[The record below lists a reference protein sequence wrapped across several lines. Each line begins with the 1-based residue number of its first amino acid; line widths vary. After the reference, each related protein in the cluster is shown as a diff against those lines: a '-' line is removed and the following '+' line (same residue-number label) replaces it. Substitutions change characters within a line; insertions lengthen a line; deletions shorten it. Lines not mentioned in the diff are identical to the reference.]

1 MQVRVEVHMSGEVI
15 LRDGSRFAVDE
26 GESITSAAQRA
37 GLALPYSCL
46 NGRCGVCKTIVLSGE
61 CRELQPSLVPDSD
74 RLKANEILS
83 CCNSVVE
90 AVEIDSED
98 LSHLGLPA
106 LTMMA
111 GKIDEIKVFSQDLMC
126 VVIRL
131 PPKKKMRYLPGQYVN
146 VIGPDAVKRSYS
158 FAGAPRA
165 DGKIEL
171 IIKRVKDGMLS
182 KFWFEEAEPGDL
194 LRLEGPLGT
203 SVFRSKAIREL
214 VFVATGSG
222 IAPVKAMLEGLEEEV
237 KINKRAGDFRITLIW
252 GNRFKDDLFELP
264 KFSFNDFSSVIT
276 LSRDDAHEGFRY
288 VQDALE
294 AMFTD
299 LSNAEVY
306 ACGSQDMIRD
316 ISELTSRLALP
327 RGRFHSDAFVATN

>member
-1 MQVRVEVHMSGEVI
+1 
-15 LRDGSRFAVDE
+15 
-26 GESITSAAQRA
+26 
-37 GLALPYSCL
+37 
-46 NGRCGVCKTIVLSGE
+46 
-61 CRELQPSLVPDSD
+61 
-74 RLKANEILS
+74 
-83 CCNSVVE
+83 
-90 AVEIDSED
+90 
-98 LSHLGLPA
+98 
-106 LTMMA
+106 
-111 GKIDEIKVFSQDLMC
+111 MC

-276 LSRDDAHEGFRY
+276 LSRDDAHEGLDM
-288 VQDALE
+288 QDALE